1 VRSRLLLLGLLAS
14 FLAVPFVASAQED
27 RVVHIIEVTGV
38 LDGRKADFVVD
49 AIERAATAGNVEVA
63 ILQVDSPA
71 AVLDREQYETLRQM
85 IANPPLPL
93 VAWVGEA
100 PAVVSGGVLD
110 LVTSAPLRVAAP
122 GVSAGHWT
130 GGPDFE
136 GASGQPPSA
145 ISTAGMAT
153 GLVTV
158 DAPVPGVFDLVQA
171 ETASPRQ
178 VAQALDG
185 MTVAGE
191 QLSTLRPFTDADG
204 TTGITLLTTV
214 IQQPG
219 YWTQLLGLASRPEAL
234 FFFLVVGLT
243 IAAFEFYAI
252 GPGIASGVAAACLA
266 LAAAGMTVL
275 PVRLPV
281 LALVVGA
288 IWLLSVSYQRGGVVA
303 LSGLG
308 LLGLVV
314 GGFTLT
320 DAAPQVAPSVVG
332 VLLTIASAA
341 FFFLLAMPVVARS
354 RFSTQTIGREGLIG
368 REGVATVDFGPDG
381 EVEVD
386 GGRWKATAHRES
398 GIRAGDPL
406 TVTAI
411 DGWYL
416 EVAPKDREK

>member
-1 VRSRLLLLGLLAS
+1 MRSRLFLLGLLAA
-14 FLAVPFVASAQED
+14 FLLPVTASAQSD
-27 RVVHIIEVTGV
+27 RAVHIIEVTGV
-38 LDGRKADFVVD
+38 LDGRKADFVIE
-49 AIERAATAGNVEVA
+49 AIERAADAGNVEVA
-63 ILQVDSPA
+63 ILQIDSPA
-71 AVLDREQYETLRQM
+71 AVMDREKYESLRRV
-85 IANPPLPL
+85 ISDPPLPL
-93 VAWVGEA
+93 VAWVGAA

-110 LVTSAPLRVAAP
+110 LVVGAPLRVAAP
-122 GVSAGHWT
+122 GVRAGHWT
-130 GGPDFE
+130 GGPDFQAI
-136 GASGQPPSA
+136 GGQPPPSISA
-145 ISTAGMAT
+145 AGMAA

-158 DAPVPGVFDLVQA
+158 DTPIAGVFDLVQP

-185 MTVAGE
+185 LTVGGE
-191 QLSTLRPFTDADG
+191 RLSTLRPFTDADG

-266 LAAAGMTVL
+266 LGAAGMTVL

-281 LALVVGA
+281 LLLVVGS

-308 LLGLVV
+308 LLGVAV

-320 DAAPQVAPSVVG
+320 DAAPQVTPSMVG
-332 VLLTIASAA
+332 VLLTIAAAA

-416 EVAPKDREK
+416 EVAPRNREK

>member
-1 VRSRLLLLGLLAS
+1 MRSRLALLGLL
-14 FLAVPFVASAQED
+14 FAVVLVPLSAFAQTE
-27 RVVHIIEVTGV
+27 RVVHIVEVTGV
-38 LDGRKADFVVD
+38 IDGRKADFIID
-49 AIERAATAGNVEVA
+49 AIERAAASGDVEVA

-71 AVLDREQYETLRQM
+71 VVLDDERYEELRRL
-85 IANPPLPL
+85 ISNPPIPL

-100 PAVVSGGVLD
+100 PAVAAGGVLD
-110 LVTSAPLRVAAP
+110 LVMSAPLRVAAP
-122 GVSAGHWT
+122 GVRAGHWT
-130 GGPDFE
+130 GGPDFL
-136 GASGQPPSA
+136 GIGGQAPSS
-145 ISTAGMAT
+145 IEEAGMAG

-158 DAPVPGVFDLVQA
+158 DAPVPGVFDLVQP

-185 MTVAGE
+185 MTVAGQ
-191 QLSTLRPFTDADG
+191 QLSTMRPFDDADG
-204 TTGITLLTTV
+204 NSGITLLTTV
-214 IQQPG
+214 IRQPG

-275 PVRLPV
+275 PLRLPV
-281 LALVVGA
+281 LLLVVGSV
-288 IWLLSVSYQRGGVVA
+288 WLLSMSYQRGGVVA
-303 LSGLG
+303 LNGLG
-308 LLGLVV
+308 LLLLTV

-320 DAAPQVAPSVVG
+320 DAAPQVTPSVVG
-332 VLLTIASAA
+332 VLLTVASAA
-341 FFFLLAMPVVARS
+341 FFFLLGMPVVARS
-354 RFSTQTIGREGLIG
+354 RFSTQTIGREALIG
-368 REGVATVDFGPDG
+368 REGVALVDFGPDG
-381 EVEVD
+381 EVEVE

-411 DGWYL
+411 DGWFL
-416 EVAPKDREK
+416 EVAPKEREK